1 MARVTVRYFA
11 SARAAAGS
19 AEETIT
25 AATVGDA
32 LVRIR
37 DLHGEHLSKILG
49 ACSLLLDGQCVHDEQ
64 TPLLAGGTLDI
75 LPPFA
80 GG

>member
-1 MARVTVRYFA
+1 MASVRVRYFA

-19 AEETIT
+19 AEEVIS
-25 AATVGDA
+25 AVTVGDA
-32 LVRIR
+32 LASIR
-37 DLHGEHLSKILG
+37 GLHSEHFGEILD
-49 ACSLLLDGQCVHDEQ
+49 ACSLLLDGRCVHDHGIV
-64 TPLLAGGTLDI
+64 LAPGETLDV